1 MKTFTNLIKRASLST
16 FNMKRYY
23 LFIIMLLTLGIG
35 HAWGAEATVYTSNV
49 ELTTTSGTKATASK
63 ANISN
68 VDYNAMKLGSSGN
81 AGHFYV
87 NLPAN
92 TTSLTL
98 HAAAWNNKNSNTLT
112 LSTET
117 AGVTISPS
125 TAQTLTANSGVSGS
139 STTYTITPNNT
150 KEFFTYTITGATSG
164 AKIKL
169 ACSER
174 CLIWGVNAE
183 TSGATPPTSSTT
195 YTIKWHTAVGKTTD
209 VTLNEGAA
217 ITKPATDPTM
227 TGYTFMGWTDQCNVA
242 TNGAGFTALS
252 DFGTADSDKDFY
264 AVFAVAE
271 TTGGGGNTTG
281 SKTLVS
287 SSNSTYYQSGYITGV
302 SGTNSASWTTDG
314 FTMVQ
319 NKNSSSSAVALNYAE
334 IRVYASHSIAFTPST
349 GSTITSIVATA
360 TTDAYATALGGSSI
374 GNCTKSV
381 SGSVVTIT
389 PTDGTQEVT
398 IANSVQ
404 SRLKT
409 IVVNYTTSGGGTT
422 TYSDYIT
429 TCASDIELVELGDD
443 FKWSA
448 TEAGVTIDATDNV
461 FPDLTN
467 THNVPVTYSSS
478 DETIASIA
486 ADGTVTLNKEGTVT
500 ITAKYA
506 GGTSAGTGKEYKAKT
521 VTYSLK
527 VNKAA
532 PVASGTTYVKVT
544 STAGITDGEYLIVYE
559 EGKVAF
565 NGALTDLD
573 AVGNTIE
580 VTINNNTIAG
590 TNYIDAATFTIDV
603 TNGTILSASGKYI
616 GKTANSNGL
625 DVKTTAMTNT
635 FAIDANGNAVITG
648 NTAAL
653 RYNKAADQKRF
664 RYYKDG
670 GGSQEKIALY
680 KKASKHT
687 VTLANCTNGSVSAK
701 MGETALVTND
711 QVLSGIQITLN
722 NNPADNY
729 KLVAYDVY
737 KTGEESTKVTETEG
751 KFIMPEHD
759 VTISAT
765 FEQLKELDKIE
776 VNTTNVKKTFWQGET
791 FNSTGLVVTAYYT
804 DKTSTAVIPNSI
816 TGSTAEAGTKQV
828 TVSYTE
834 GDITKETKYDITV
847 KAIANNEETP
857 YTVIEAREIIDAV
870 GETTVDVY
878 VQGIVS
884 KIVTAYNSEYGNIS
898 YNISEDGKT
907 TSAQLQA
914 YRGKSYNGDNFTSA
928 DDIQVDDKVVVKGKL
943 KKHDSTYEFAQDNQ
957 LVSLVRSTE
966 PKPTAATLPFEF
978 DGNKDDIADVIGMS
992 QTGLGTYDSS
1002 PKLKF
1007 DTENDNVIIHFDSEP
1022 GEFSFALKQNG
1033 QNAGMFTVYESVDG
1047 EDYTSV
1053 WSGGN
1058 LGNGQTSTIESTLSS
1073 TARYVKFELTTKGN
1087 STNYGLGQI
1096 SIKKIDK
1103 RQEAGL
1109 AWNPATVSLTVGDA
1123 FTAPT
1128 LSNPKGLAGITF
1140 TSDNEALATVTDAG
1154 VISLVR
1160 GKTGTA
1166 TITATFADGHADY
1179 KPAEVT
1185 CTIIVNHKSEDVV
1198 ILAKC
1203 KDQYYALVAENL
1215 KSDVLKA
1222 LPVEYVGG
1230 KIYNVETE
1238 DQASIIWKRVVV
1250 DGKTTFK
1257 NGDNYLSAVNS
1268 AALNLATEACE
1279 WVFEGDMYK
1288 IEGSTRTILYYTS
1301 TGGFKNYST
1310 TNMSNDGVN
1319 GEYSSAAITVAPVFA
1334 DGDAYHRTVTPGY
1347 YGTICLPYGSSKMAG
1362 ATFYETSHY
1371 KDGTVYFNEVTT
1383 LVAGHAYIFL
1393 ARANQIEI
1401 YKEGDETVGAPV
1413 VVNGLHGTFTKIN
1426 DVAAESDVAEEY
1438 IIVYNSTT
1446 AQCELSKCITNCWLD
1461 PYRAYVVISEIG
1473 TTPKQPMPGCSRVGM
1488 AVEGE
1493 NGETGFDNIQL
1504 PNANSQK
1511 LIINGQLIIIR
1522 DGEMY
1527 NAQGV
1532 RL

>member
-1 MKTFTNLIKRASLST
+1 MKHLK
-16 FNMKRYY
+16 
-23 LFIIMLLTLGIG
+23 LFFALFAMLALGVG
-35 HAWGAEATVYTSNV
+35 NAWGAEKITDYSKIGTGKTYYIGATTGGTDYYLSVNGASTSASIAGTAV
-49 ELTTTSGTKATASK
+49 TDKTKAATFVFTGSGTSWSIKFADYANYLGLKNGKDNGKVQVVSSAATFTAS
-63 ANISN
+63 NQSG
-68 VDYNAMKLGSSGN
+68 KLRLSIGSYSIQKNNSGTQFGSYGNTQTDIWLEEVPGSSD
-81 AGHFYV
+81 
-87 NLPAN
+87 
-92 TTSLTL
+92 
-98 HAAAWNNKNSNTLT
+98 
-112 LSTET
+112 
-117 AGVTISPS
+117 
-125 TAQTLTANSGVSGS
+125 
-139 STTYTITPNNT
+139 
-150 KEFFTYTITGATSG
+150 
-164 AKIKL
+164 
-169 ACSER
+169 
-174 CLIWGVNAE
+174 
-183 TSGATPPTSSTT
+183 PTTT
-195 YTIKWHTAVGKTTD
+195 YTIKWHTAVGTTTD
-209 VTLNEGAA
+209 VTLNEGAP

-227 TGYTFMGWTDQCNVA
+227 TGYKFMGWTDLCNVA
-242 TNGAGFTALS
+242 TDGDGFTAIS
-252 DFGTADSDKDFY
+252 NFGTADSDKDFY
-264 AVFAVAE
+264 AVFAVATVTE
-271 TTGGGGNTTG
+271 GAGGGETG
-281 SKTLVS
+281 SVTMKYSGSTTTNMSSGNNAATVGLDANKWSVVPTQGSASNMPGLNKDGDIRLYGHASGGNYLTVS
-287 SSNSTYYQSGYITGV
+287 S
-302 SGTNSASWTTDG
+302 AS
-314 FTMVQ
+314 
-319 NKNSSSSAVALNYAE
+319 Y
-334 IRVYASHSIAFTPST
+334 
-349 GSTITSIVATA
+349 TITSITVTYTGDSYKNGKIYVGGNNVTA
-360 TTDAYATALGGSSI
+360 SSGTTYNINASEFVIKNGNSGTTQVRIKTLVINYSTGGGS
-374 GNCTKSV
+374 
-381 SGSVVTIT
+381 
-389 PTDGTQEVT
+389 
-398 IANSVQ
+398 
-404 SRLKT
+404 
-409 IVVNYTTSGGGTT
+409 TT
-422 TYSDYIT
+422 TYDNYIT
-429 TCASDIELVELGDD
+429 TCSGSTPVENLTDAQ
-443 FKWSA
+443 FAWSSA
-448 TEAGVTIDATDNV
+448 TAEATMGASNT
-461 FPDLTN
+461 FPTLTN
-467 THNVPVTYSSS
+467 TLPVSVTYESS
-478 DETIASIA
+478 TPATATIA
-486 ADGTVTLNKEGTVT
+486 ADGTITLVAPGTTT
-500 ITAKYA
+500 ISAKFA
-506 GGTSAGTGKEYKAKT
+506 GGEVSSTTYAAKT
-521 VTYSLK
+521 VTYTLTVLK
-527 VNKAA
+527 A
-532 PVASGTTYVKVT
+532 PATPTSTVYVKVT

-559 EGKVAF
+559 DAEGNPKAPVAF
-565 NGALTDLD
+565 DGSLTALD
-573 AVGNTIE
+573 AAGNTLE
-580 VTINNNTIAG
+580 VVINNNTIAG

-616 GKTANSNGL
+616 GKTAYDNGL
-625 DVKTTAMTNT
+625 DSKIEVLTNT
-635 FAIDANGNAVITG
+635 IAISEGNAVITASG
-648 NTAAL
+648 NCVL
-653 RYNKAADQKRF
+653 RYNSASGQYRF
-664 RYYKDG
+664 RYYKSG
-670 GGSQEKIALY
+670 QQPIALY

-804 DKTSTAVIPNSI
+804 DETSTIVTPKSI
-816 TGSTAEAGTKQV
+816 IGSTAEAGTKQV

-834 GDITKETKYDITV
+834 GEITKETKYDITV

-943 KKHDSTYEFAQDNQ
+943 KKHDTTYEFAQDNQ

-978 DGNKDDIADVIGMS
+978 DGDKDDVADIVGMS
-992 QTGLGTYDSS
+992 QTGLGSYSSS

-1007 DTENDNVIIHFDSEP
+1007 DDEKDNVIIQFDSEP

-1033 QNAGMFTVYESVDG
+1033 QNAGTFTVYESVNG

-1128 LSNPKGLAGITF
+1128 LSNPKGLTGITF
-1140 TSDNEALATVTDAG
+1140 ASSNEALATVNNAG
-1154 VISLVR
+1154 KITLVS

-1203 KDQYYALVAENL
+1203 KDQYYALVAEYVTG
-1215 KSDVLKA
+1215 KTDVLKA
-1222 LPVEYVGG
+1222 LPVTYING
-1230 KIYNVETE
+1230 KIYNVHTDEE
-1238 DQASIIWKRVVV
+1238 KASITWKRVVV

-1268 AALNLATEACE
+1268 TALNLATEACE

-1288 IEGSTRTILYYTS
+1288 VEVGSNRTILYS
-1301 TGGFKNYST
+1301 AATGGFKNYAT

-1347 YGTICLPYGSSKMAG
+1347 YGTICLPYGSSNMVG

-1371 KDGTVYFNEVTT
+1371 EDGKVYFNEVIT

-1401 YKEGDETVGAPV
+1401 YKEGDKTVDAPV
-1413 VVNGLHGTFTKIN
+1413 VVNGLHGTFTRID

-1461 PYRAYVVISEIG
+1461 PNRAYVVISEIG

-1493 NGETGFDNIQL
+1493 NEATGFDNITAPEGQTIK
-1504 PNANSQK
+1504 A
-1511 LIINGQLIIIR
+1511 IVNGQLIIIR
-1522 DGEMY
+1522 DGEKY
-1527 NAQGV
+1527 NAMGV
-1532 RL
+1532 KL